1 MKFQKN
7 IIINLI
13 SLVITLLILNP
24 CYAQT
29 KREQTITFPGVV
41 EHISGDFKFI
51 VVNETKISISPDTQ
65 VVNEKGNGL
74 TLYDL
79 KPKSSINI
87 EVVKNANGFFAI
99 KIIVKTQK
107 G

>member
-13 SLVITLLILNP
+13 ILMITVLTLNP

-51 VVNETKISISPDTQ
+51 VVNETKISISSDTQ
-65 VVNEKGNGL
+65 VVDEKGNGFA
-74 TLYDL
+74 LYDL
-79 KPKSSINI
+79 KPQSSINI
-87 EVVKNANGFFAI
+87 EVVKNAKGFFAI
-99 KIIVKTQK
+99 KIIVKKQK
-107 G
+107 R